1 MATKKQN
8 VAAVNNGSNSTVE
21 RDENSLEFIF
31 EALEKVDSNAH
42 AEKQGLL
49 SLFIEKAANVLAN
62 EKTVARL
69 NTCYGKLCKL
79 NDKKLARAFIN
90 AFTVLSSDWTRQ
102 GKKIVS
108 VLDTNCVKFTTD
120 GKLKLMQCSDVDK
133 FIEHWNYHRQAI
145 KFNQTTALAYVSG
158 VAIEKA
164 TQENTLDATKK
175 AIVALYKKG
184 NVESKKLLAD
194 FMREKGIDIPT
205 F

>member
-8 VAAVNNGSNSTVE
+8 VAMVEKGNVELESTTM
-21 RDENSLEFIF
+21 ENVLDRLAELDAS
-31 EALEKVDSNAH
+31 AH

-62 EKTVARL
+62 EKKVSRL

-79 NDKKLARAFIN
+79 NDKKLARSFVN
-90 AFTVLSSDWTRQ
+90 AFTVLSSDWSRQ
-102 GKKIVS
+102 GKKLVS
-108 VLDTNCVKFTTD
+108 VFDTNCVKFATD
-120 GKLKLMQCSDVDK
+120 GKLKLMQCVDVDK

-145 KFNQTTALAYVSG
+145 KFNQTTVLAYVSG
-158 VAIEKA
+158 VSIEKA